1 MCSLGIDASRE
12 RWHDISMVRLSLGWW
27 GLGPVG
33 MLRAVAVATG
43 ALNCS
48 SNGGSG
54 SDSAPVVIGDVCPL
68 CEPRL
73 GGESSDFEG
82 DLPVCFGFM
91 QRRPVTDEQAQALGF
106 DIASIR
112 SRVER
117 EFSAPLRWSEDE
129 PRPLDSSPPAS
140 MPPSGFLPEA
150 SIHGVVTAAS
160 EMVVAELDPELCD
173 AAGNC
178 QLSLPPE
185 VVACADDARS
195 FVSTLELTLEIGT
208 SDQAIE
214 SATLSGVTRLVKGE
228 TPSVVFGEFDGDL
241 TLVQGALRIGAT
253 EPHFGRLGAT
263 LGFWPTAVRGQLTP
277 EVFSEEPDARVT
289 YTVPDD
295 TPFSPSWRYAPLTGL
310 WPGDGCY
317 HAAVPIDE
325 PSAEGQA
332 ALDRI
337 AADHPVAE
345 ARVNGTPPLDG
356 GWDAIPA
363 PDPIAPVLIGVQ
375 LVGDA
380 RPSCAEA
387 DGTPHL
393 EVDVH
398 VSSSDGR
405 LDWTFPARG
414 ELRRRPN
421 EAPSLALYRTEQFA
435 SDAAFWSEN
444 LRGADLLGSV
454 AAEVQFNVAYSLDD
468 DSDAVQGQL
477 EVRAIPDCARDYRCA
492 GPRAPSAPQCGECGT
507 STPVVQLFWGR

>member
-1 MCSLGIDASRE
+1 MDR
-12 RWHDISMVRLSLGWW
+12 RSLGWW
-27 GLGPVG
+27 GPGPVG

-43 ALNCS
+43 ALGCS
-48 SNGGSG
+48 SSEDAGSE
-54 SDSAPVVIGDVCPL
+54 SAPIVTGDVCPL

-82 DLPVCFGFM
+82 DLPVCYGFM
-91 QRRPVTDEQAQALGF
+91 RRRPVTDEQAQALGF

-117 EFSAPLRWSEDE
+117 EFTAPLRWSDG
-129 PRPLDSSPPAS
+129 PQPFAPSPPVS

-150 SIHGVVTAAS
+150 SLHGVVTAAS
-160 EMVVAELDPELCD
+160 EMVVAELDPEFCD

-185 VVACADDARS
+185 VVACAGEARS

-228 TPSVVFGEFDGDL
+228 APSVVLGEFDGDL
-241 TLVQGALRIGAT
+241 SLVQGALRIGLAAA
-253 EPHFGRLGAT
+253 EPHFGLLAAT
-263 LGFWPTAVRGQLTP
+263 VGFWPTAVRGQLTP
-277 EVFSEEPDARVT
+277 EVYSEAPDTRAVDT
-289 YTVPDD
+289 LPDD
-295 TPFSPSWRYAPLTGL
+295 TPSAPTWRYAPITGL
-310 WPGDGCY
+310 WPADGCG
-317 HAAVPIDE
+317 HAGRPIDE

-337 AADHPVAE
+337 AADYPAAE
-345 ARVNGTPPLDG
+345 ARMNGTPPLDG

-363 PDPIAPVLIGVQ
+363 PGPIAPVLIGLQ

-387 DGTPHL
+387 DGTPRF

-405 LDWTFPARG
+405 LDWTFPAHG
-414 ELRRRPN
+414 ELRRRPD
-421 EAPSLALYRTEQFA
+421 EAPSLALYGTAYFA
-435 SDAAFWSEN
+435 PDAAFWSEN
-444 LRGADLLGSV
+444 LRGADLLGAV
-454 AAEVQFNVAYSLDD
+454 GAEVQFHVAYSLDD
-468 DSDAVQGQL
+468 SATVDGQL
-477 EVRAIPDCARDYRCA
+477 EVRAISASRCA
-492 GPRAPSAPQCGECGT
+492 ECGT
-507 STPVVQLFWGR
+507 SMPVLQLRWGR